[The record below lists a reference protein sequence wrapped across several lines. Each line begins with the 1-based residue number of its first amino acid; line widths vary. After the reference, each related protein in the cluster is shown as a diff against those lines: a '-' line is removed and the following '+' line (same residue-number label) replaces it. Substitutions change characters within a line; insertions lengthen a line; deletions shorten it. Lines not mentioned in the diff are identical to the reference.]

1 MSKSL
6 LHVWEGR
13 ASAGPRSNQRR
24 GLADNRG
31 GDNRGGL
38 ERLTQQESPRDSLK
52 RAVQNLFLGVS
63 VVGVTLVAAA
73 LWVVASVVLDMGY

>member
-13 ASAGPRSNQRR
+13 ASDKPRSNQRR
-24 GLADNRG
+24 GLA
-31 GDNRGGL
+31 DNRGGL

-52 RAVQNLFLGVS
+52 HAVQNLFLGVS
-63 VVGVTLVAAA
+63 VGGVTLVATA
-73 LWVVASVVLDMGY
+73 LWVVASVVLDMGF

>member
-13 ASAGPRSNQRR
+13 AGVGLRSNQRR

-31 GDNRGGL
+31 GL
-38 ERLTQQESPRDSLK
+38 ERLTQQEGPRDSLK
-52 RAVQNLFLGVS
+52 RAVQNLFLCVS
-63 VVGVTLVAAA
+63 VVGVTLGAAA
-73 LWVVASVVLDMGY
+73 LCVVASVVLDMGY